1 MHASQEENLE
11 ERFCLSA
18 AVPADVRW
26 RLCPTVRRLNNSGLC
41 PNLVLKPQEPGG
53 VAPKI
58 LDLPHIKWQSHATK
72 NSESNQLFDSL
83 SRKPT

>member
-1 MHASQEENLE
+1 
-11 ERFCLSA
+11 
-18 AVPADVRW
+18 VRW
-26 RLCPTVRRLNNSGLC
+26 RLCPTVRRLNNSGLR

-53 VAPKI
+53 VVPKV
-58 LDLPHIKWQSHATK
+58 LDLPHIKWQSHAAK